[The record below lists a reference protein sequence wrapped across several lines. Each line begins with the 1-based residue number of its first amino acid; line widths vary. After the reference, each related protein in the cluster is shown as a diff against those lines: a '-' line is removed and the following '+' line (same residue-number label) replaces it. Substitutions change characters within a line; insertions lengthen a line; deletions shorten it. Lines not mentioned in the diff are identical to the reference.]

1 MGSPGTPTR
10 ARGPP
15 KHAPQGS
22 RTPSYQVRTCPP
34 ADLHPQSLRGSPPAP
49 PGPHPRR
56 SLSLPRTSDLVP
68 RPARGLSTHWGPVP
82 RHHPAMSFLAGIY
95 GPRST
100 NPPPRVPSVFPSS
113 RFGSVLALQSRRGSF
128 PPPQIVPGLRSPVSD
143 PGNRTSHL
151 QPKMVAPA
159 HVPSRDH
166 RTGASVPN
174 PPLPPPGS
182 FSTATPGCPTH
193 SHPHWASSTPV
204 TTAPRPTGPFARPS
218 PREDVSNP
226 NEATFPRSVPS
237 THLKRCSL
245 ASAPSPGGRGPHTI
259 G

>member
-1 MGSPGTPTR
+1 
-10 ARGPP
+10 
-15 KHAPQGS
+15 
-22 RTPSYQVRTCPP
+22 
-34 ADLHPQSLRGSPPAP
+34 
-49 PGPHPRR
+49 
-56 SLSLPRTSDLVP
+56 
-68 RPARGLSTHWGPVP
+68 
-82 RHHPAMSFLAGIY
+82 MSFLAGIY

-100 NPPPRVPSVFPSS
+100 NPPPRVPSLFPSS
-113 RFGSVLALQSRRGSF
+113 RFGSVLALQSRGGSL
-128 PPPQIVPGLRSPVSD
+128 PPPQTVPGLRSPVSD
-143 PGNRTSHL
+143 RGNRTSHL

-166 RTGASVPN
+166 KTGASVPN

-226 NEATFPRSVPS
+226 NEATFPRIATVEDSGRTARARIQGTEARTRKSDTRTQWEVTAFDSS
-237 THLKRCSL
+237 TEYMLQKRRRKGKL
-245 ASAPSPGGRGPHTI
+245 LFP
-259 G
+259 